1 MSDNPASEQF
11 DASSPNLRGLM
22 IAGFGTVFL
31 FFGIFGTWSAIAPLS
46 SAALAPGVVKVD
58 TNRKTVQHLEGGIVK
73 EIRVRDGDQV
83 EAGQVLV
90 KLEETQARASIDLLR
105 GRRIASLAMQS
116 RLISQRDGKDTL
128 VYPQELLDVQD
139 QPNVAEVLSG
149 QQSIF
154 RTQRKSLAE
163 QTAILQQRISQL
175 TEERRGLEGQIRS
188 KKEQF
193 GLVEEEIDGLEKL
206 VAKGFA
212 RKPRLL
218 ALKRRRSEIDEE
230 LNQHRS
236 GIAQTQQEILAAE
249 LKIEELRTRFMD
261 ETLKQLREV
270 QQEVF
275 DLNERVGATRD
286 ILERTTIVAPQDGT
300 VVGLQVHTIGGV
312 IAPGAAVLD
321 IVPSQEM
328 LVVEAQVDP
337 KDIDSV
343 KKGLP
348 ASVRFNAF
356 NMRDTPPVDGYVD
369 SISADRFSD
378 QQSGAAYF
386 QARVVLPE
394 EALKALE
401 GRELVSGMQADVMI
415 VTGERTALDYLL
427 APLLRSVERSL
438 REE

>member
-1 MSDNPASEQF
+1 MSEQTGTDQF
-11 DASSPNLRGLM
+11 ERSAPKLGGLM
-22 IAGFGTVFL
+22 ALGIGTIIL
-31 FFGIFGTWSAIAPLS
+31 FFGVFGAWSAVAPLS

-73 EIRVRDGDQV
+73 EISVRDGDQV
-83 EAGQVLV
+83 TAGQVLIR
-90 KLEETQARASIDLLR
+90 LEETQARASIDLLH
-105 GRRIASLAMQS
+105 GRRHAALAMQA
-116 RLISQRDGKDTL
+116 RLTTQRDGKDSL
-128 VYPQELLDVQD
+128 VYPQTLIDVRG
-139 QPNVAEVLSG
+139 QPNVAQVLAG
-149 QQSIF
+149 QESIF
-154 RTQRKSLAE
+154 QTQMKSLAE
-163 QTAILQQRISQL
+163 QTAILKQRIAQL
-175 TEERRGLEGQIRS
+175 SEERHGLEGQIHS
-188 KKEQF
+188 KREQRA
-193 GLVEEEIDGLEKL
+193 LVNEEIEGLEKL
-206 VAKGFA
+206 VEKGFA

-218 ALKRRRSEIDEE
+218 ALKRRRSEIEEE

-236 GIAQTQQEILAAE
+236 SIAQTRQETLTAE
-249 LKIEELRTRFMD
+249 LEIKGLRTRFMD
-261 ETLKQLREV
+261 DTLQQLREV
-270 QQEVF
+270 QQELF
-275 DLNERVGATRD
+275 DLGERIGATRD
-286 ILERTTIVAPQDGT
+286 VLQRTIIVAPQNGS

-356 NMRDTPPVDGYVD
+356 NLRDTPPVDGYVD
-369 SISADRFSD
+369 SISADRFTD
-378 QQSGAAYF
+378 QQSGAVYF

-427 APLLRSVERSL
+427 APLLRSVQRSL